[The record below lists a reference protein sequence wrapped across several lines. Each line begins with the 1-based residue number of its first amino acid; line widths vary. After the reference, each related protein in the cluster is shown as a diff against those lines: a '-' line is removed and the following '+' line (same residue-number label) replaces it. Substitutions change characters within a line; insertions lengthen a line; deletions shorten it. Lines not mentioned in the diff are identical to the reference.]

1 MHKVIHSESIKS
13 ALANRGWTQA
23 QLAKQLGESPQLV
36 SLWLKG
42 ETFPSPAKLL
52 KLASTLKLGFDKLI
66 TPSADQP
73 VIAFRKKAGAKTTD
87 EHIVKAR
94 GMGELL
100 KPLIRYLPEQRA
112 LHTLLPSPST
122 DYAPLQVAASQVRA
136 KIGIGALAVLEYS
149 HLIGEFKQNDAI
161 LVPVLWGEK
170 QNHKNALHILL
181 RAESVTFVYLNLDT
195 RLEDFKFWMAHELAH
210 VYTPALAG
218 TEEGEDFAD
227 AFAGALLF
235 PQACAEQVY
244 ADALRARSAKG
255 QIAVLQRSA
264 SEHSISVY
272 TVFRETQGFAQSRGL
287 TPLSVDEKS
296 LHALRNSQRGE
307 LVSATLFKPGPP
319 KPEEL
324 IALTAKLFQ
333 SNFFVALQRLLN
345 ERGGSERYV
354 QQLLDVPLRDGIALF
369 EALGGA

>member
-100 KPLIRYLPEQRA
+100 KPLIHYLPEQRA
-112 LHTLLPSPST
+112 LHTLLPLPST

-255 QIAVLQRSA
+255 QMAVLQRSA